1 MMIKWHVLV
10 SLECRA
16 ESMTVTLNTEEP
28 FTGRLFSQG
37 GSKCQTLGT
46 ARKIMDLQFPTLLCI
61 YKHRRS
67 CYRDNGDK
75 SPLTRKGSCLSGTR
89 NYWSIELNTRESVHD
104 TWKAVVSNKCMSLL
118 ITLWYMKAQKDTLS
132 LPVLDCQHAT
142 FPTNSWC
149 HTLISPK
156 GCLSQMLY

>member
-1 MMIKWHVLV
+1 MIKWHVLV

-61 YKHRRS
+61 YKELHCCFSTKNEWRKNSFNSNSS
-67 CYRDNGDK
+67 CDHVNIMYKLVNSDIFLDIG
-75 SPLTRKGSCLSGTR
+75 KGRVQKNRVIFITSGGGSAR
-89 NYWSIELNTRESVHD
+89 VNYHFLFFFL
-104 TWKAVVSNKCMSLL
+104 M
-118 ITLWYMKAQKDTLS
+118 
-132 LPVLDCQHAT
+132 P
-142 FPTNSWC
+142 
-149 HTLISPK
+149 
-156 GCLSQMLY
+156 